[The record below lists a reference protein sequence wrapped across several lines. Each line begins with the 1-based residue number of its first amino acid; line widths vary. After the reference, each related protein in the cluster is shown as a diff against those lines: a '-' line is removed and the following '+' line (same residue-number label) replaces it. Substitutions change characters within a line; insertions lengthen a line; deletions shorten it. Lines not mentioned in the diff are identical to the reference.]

1 MTESVAFVPTMG
13 ALHAGHLE
21 LIKRAKSHS
30 AEVVVSIFVNPLQ
43 FESADDL
50 AKYPR
55 DSAGDTQKAL
65 SAGATRVWAPTYE
78 EIYPDEIVKI
88 SAGELGQRFEGRER
102 VGHFDGVLTVVN
114 RLFQIVKPNFAIF
127 GEKDFQQLFIIR
139 NWVRENQIPVE
150 IIAHPTVRDGDG
162 LALSSRNQRL
172 SASDRQSALIIHQ
185 ALSATT
191 KEEMIDILAT
201 EPGFKVDYA
210 EIIDEESFEIATLG
224 SAHKRGIIAG
234 WVNGV
239 RLIDNSPMGSAR

>member
-55 DSAGDTQKAL
+55 DIAGDTQKAL

-150 IIAHPTVRDGDG
+150 IIAHPTVRDSDG

-172 SASDRQSALIIHQ
+172 SAADRKRALVIHR
-185 ALSATT
+185 ALSGHA
-191 KEEMIDILAT
+191 KEEMLQILAA
-201 EPGFKVDYA
+201 EPGFKLDYA
-210 EIIDEESFEIATLG
+210 EIIDEESFEIANLG

-234 WVNGV
+234 WVNGI
-239 RLIDNSPMGSAR
+239 RLIDNSPMGRAR